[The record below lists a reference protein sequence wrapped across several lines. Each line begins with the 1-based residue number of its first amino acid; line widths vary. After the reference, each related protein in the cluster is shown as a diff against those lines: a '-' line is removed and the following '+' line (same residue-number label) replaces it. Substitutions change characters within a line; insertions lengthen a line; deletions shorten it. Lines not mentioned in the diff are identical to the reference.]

1 MKERRRAFFWLRRH
15 TFKFVH
21 FALMYIAVL
30 VIVNFYSAWKMI
42 SELQTSFQYSS
53 AWKTNFLIMQV
64 CFLGVIFTLLASTY
78 VLLHRSL
85 GPLHRIEVMLDKVLT
100 GDYSVRITIRKKDL
114 VYSLADKLNRIIG
127 LLEKKH

>member
-1 MKERRRAFFWLRRH
+1 MKERRRTVFWLRRH

-21 FALMYIAVL
+21 FALVYIAVL
-30 VIVNFYSAWKMI
+30 VLVNFYSAWKII

-64 CFLGVIFTLLASTY
+64 CFLGVIFTLLASMC

-85 GPLHRIEVMLDKVLT
+85 GPLHRIEAMLDKVLS
-100 GDYSVRITIRKKDL
+100 GDYSVRVVIRKKDL
-114 VYSLADKLNRIIG
+114 AHSLADKINFIIG